1 MYNGRK
7 FILFSLIVIMTILDA
22 NHVYS
27 KSIPEEN
34 KAIARYEKRM
44 NRCVKKLL
52 NEDVEKVDKVER
64 VTFYYCNYV
73 GELVPDSL
81 SSKTLIYN
89 IEVCYDRFPRNKLI
103 EGYTYLFPNFSD
115 DIISYYHWGNKPSAS
130 WDRTRKGNLSVADIF
145 VNEYIER
152 KKTLLRVCN
161 ELDIDYCINMGINNI
176 WSMFE
181 ILIDTEGNS
190 YLIKDDVTGFEYYP
204 LANKA
209 DDIIKYWNER
219 GYNSQF

>member
-1 MYNGRK
+1 MK
-7 FILFSLIVIMTILDA
+7 PIVLVPLLLITTIFDA
-22 NHVYS
+22 NDVYS
-27 KSIPEEN
+27 KSILEEN

-52 NEDVEKVDKVER
+52 NEDVEKVEK

-89 IEVCYDRFPRNKLI
+89 IEVCFDRFPRNKLI
-103 EGYTYLFPNFSD
+103 EGHTYLFPNFTD
-115 DIISYYHWGNKPSAS
+115 DIISYSHWNNKPIAS
-130 WDRTRKGNLSVADIF
+130 WERKRKGNLSKMEIVA
-145 VNEYIER
+145 NESIER

-161 ELDIDYCINMGINNI
+161 ELNIDYCINMGINDI

-190 YLIKDDVTGFEYYP
+190 YLINDVVTGFEYYP
-204 LANKA
+204 LADKA
-209 DDIIKYWNER
+209 DDIINYWNER
-219 GYNSQF
+219 DYAE

>member
-1 MYNGRK
+1 MYKGRRL
-7 FILFSLIVIMTILDA
+7 ILFSLIVITTILDA

-27 KSIPEEN
+27 KSILEEN

-52 NEDVEKVDKVER
+52 NEDVEKVER

-73 GELVPDSL
+73 GELFPDSL
-81 SSKTLIYN
+81 SSKTLVYN

-103 EGYTYLFPNFSD
+103 EGDTYLFPNFTD
-115 DIISYYHWGNKPSAS
+115 DIISYYHWNNKPIAC
-130 WDRTRKGNLSVADIF
+130 WKRKRKGDLSKMDIVA
-145 VNEYIER
+145 NESIER
-152 KKTLLRVCN
+152 IKTLLHVCK
-161 ELDIDYCINMGINNI
+161 ELNIKYCINMGINDI

-209 DDIIKYWNER
+209 DDIINYWNER
-219 GYNSQF
+219 GYAE

>member
-1 MYNGRK
+1 MK
-7 FILFSLIVIMTILDA
+7 PIVLVPLLLITTIFDA
-22 NHVYS
+22 NDVYS
-27 KSIPEEN
+27 KSILEEN

-52 NEDVEKVDKVER
+52 NEDVEKVEK

-103 EGYTYLFPNFSD
+103 EGHTYLFPNFTD
-115 DIISYYHWGNKPSAS
+115 DIISYSHWNNKPIAS
-130 WDRTRKGNLSVADIF
+130 WERKRKGNLSKMEIVA
-145 VNEYIER
+145 NESIER

-161 ELDIDYCINMGINNI
+161 ELNIDYCINMGINDI

-190 YLIKDDVTGFEYYP
+190 YLINDDVTGFEYYP
-204 LANKA
+204 LADKA
-209 DDIIKYWNER
+209 DDIINYWNER
-219 GYNSQF
+219 DYAE